1 MSHHQK
7 LDRSTV
13 GMRNAAAFTM
23 VNNET
28 HFLPIWIKHYS
39 KYFESQDLY
48 VINHNPD
55 EEFSKY
61 LETQKKMGINI
72 INAYNDKLW
81 NEIWRRDIVNNLQ
94 HYHLKLCYQ

>member
-39 KYFESQDLY
+39 KYFEPQDLY

-61 LETQKKMGINI
+61 LV
-72 INAYNDKLW
+72 Y
-81 NEIWRRDIVNNLQ
+81 Q
-94 HYHLKLCYQ
+94 HHEQYANKSVPHR